1 MKSPIFLVIGDFYVI
16 FGDFLVRTGEPPPY
30 CNKIPTFMGSSKANF
45 EKKLGLG
52 QIGQIPNFY
61 RKFVSG
67 APLNTKHKQSN
78 SVQKLSPTQG
88 FLVCVGGDS
97 GDASLLELSNSLV
110 TCTKAEKV
118 CPANSYTYSYQCMGL
133 RPWKPALNGFQIHT
147 VSLGASMC
155 Y

>member
-1 MKSPIFLVIGDFYVI
+1 MIGDFYVIFYVI
-16 FGDFLVRTGEPPPY
+16 FGDFLVGTGEPLSY
-30 CNKIPTFMGSSKANF
+30 CDKIPTFMGSSKAN
-45 EKKLGLG
+45 LVLVNL
-52 QIGQIPNFY
+52 GQIPNFY

-118 CPANSYTYSYQCMGL
+118 CPANSYTCSYQCLGL
-133 RPWKPALNGFQIHT
+133 RP
-147 VSLGASMC
+147 
-155 Y
+155 